1 MSETFLQMSHITKR
15 FPGVLALSNVDFA
28 LRKGE
33 VHALLG
39 ENGAGKS
46 TLMKILSGVYQ
57 PDEGDIIF
65 EGQSVSF
72 ANPLSA
78 QSAGITI
85 IHQEFNLFPELTVEE
100 NIFIGREFCKNNRW
114 RLDEKQQRQAAIDIL
129 QKLNLNI
136 SPETLVADLTV
147 AQQQMVEIAK
157 AISVNAK
164 ILIMDEP
171 TAALTETEIDS
182 LFQVTR
188 LLK

>member
-1 MSETFLQMSHITKR
+1 MSHITKR

-85 IHQEFNLFPELTVEE
+85 IHENL
-100 NIFIGREFCKNNRW
+100 IFS
-114 RLDEKQQRQAAIDIL
+114 
-129 QKLNLNI
+129 LN
-136 SPETLVADLTV
+136 S
-147 AQQQMVEIAK
+147 
-157 AISVNAK
+157 
-164 ILIMDEP
+164 
-171 TAALTETEIDS
+171 
-182 LFQVTR
+182 R
-188 LLK
+188 

>member
-65 EGQSVSF
+65 EGQPVTF

-78 QSAGITI
+78 QNAGITI
-85 IHQEFNLFPELTVEE
+85 IHQSLTFSLNSRWKKIYLLAGSFAKIIAGVWMI
-100 NIFIGREFCKNNRW
+100 NNSDRQLSIFCKN
-114 RLDEKQQRQAAIDIL
+114 
-129 QKLNLNI
+129 
-136 SPETLVADLTV
+136 
-147 AQQQMVEIAK
+147 
-157 AISVNAK
+157 
-164 ILIMDEP
+164 
-171 TAALTETEIDS
+171 
-182 LFQVTR
+182 
-188 LLK
+188 